1 MSEGGG
7 REYRADDR
15 VWAGQM
21 TGQHGP
27 VLRFMRHDAQ
37 RELEEGREEEWETDQ
52 IPLPNKRKLQ
62 KCSSTIKINNT
73 KTISIQ

>member
-1 MSEGGG
+1 MSEGGW

-27 VLRFMRHDAQ
+27 VLRFMRHDAE
-37 RELEEGREEEWETDQ
+37 RELEEGREEEGEKEKELKSYGRFSFCVRT
-52 IPLPNKRKLQ
+52 
-62 KCSSTIKINNT
+62 SY
-73 KTISIQ
+73 